1 MATVTGTFGDEKVV
15 LNNAATEATLE
26 LLLKSIKNIPGAS
39 PADKKKLQKNTEEL
53 AESTGNASDDL
64 DDLATAADEAEGSLS
79 SIGSGFSKVGGAIGG
94 FAVGMFNATSKI
106 TDLAAGFMTGSDR
119 LSDLTEGIPI
129 IGQITSALDANLDV
143 YRQVSSVGATFGNSM
158 ADMRIAAARSEM
170 SLTGFQDMISNN
182 AESMAVLGGTVSDG
196 AARFGRLSQE
206 LRTSDVGQQFMGMG
220 MTMSDL
226 NEGMADFISLQA
238 RQGRIGQ
245 MTDRELREGTQGYIE
260 ELDKLARITGKSR
273 KEQADLIAQN
283 QAQANVAAM
292 RSKLEGE
299 RLQNFDASMAAASGI
314 SSEFGTVMA
323 DLGDGVAQTEFAQK
337 LQSQVPEF
345 GTLAEQ
351 MAAGEVSSEEFAQRI
366 QQLAPQLEGFRD
378 ELGGAATS
386 ALMGQAGFDSLLAG
400 ITDISNFAAKA
411 ANPGEVEEEQKRR
424 NTITEELG
432 GFSQTITSIRSRITE
447 AFLTSGVFE
456 SITDTLGGFLDHLSE
471 NEGSIDGIMKGILD
485 AMQPVVD
492 WFSNLISDIQE
503 FGFKDTLVKLFGDI
517 TDVIK
522 TTLFGGLT
530 GNQQQEQ
537 SALESERTALQQSG
551 PMQGSAAQGKE
562 KRLAEINARLD
573 ELKQKGEGG
582 GILSGILGDF
592 VLPSAF
598 KAGGALVAGGAVI
611 AGISLL
617 AAKFALF
624 SPPSPAAAGV
634 AVITGMLVGTGAAIL
649 AAGKGIDLAGDGIQK
664 VSAGLQTM
672 SELKDV
678 SKLQDIGTALG
689 GLGDG
694 LLKLAKGGILESISS
709 FFGADSPFEKIV
721 DGVNEFGDIDEG
733 ALTAL
738 FMTSSNLS
746 SLQKVTDSLDTNPL
760 DQFTD
765 SMVKLVGSGALVRL
779 RDLTGDN
786 SPLPE
791 FANDLNS
798 LASVNVESVN
808 SVASAVNNLQGLQ
821 VAGENLDS
829 SSINEYTQAVRT
841 LTEELKNLNTELAG
855 GEQGFFDK
863 LNPFSKEDS
872 KSAGQAMAD
881 SQNSGNLQQDSVNT
895 TLNNILAVLM
905 ASNDMNKKQLGA
917 ARAMSGNLY
926 QGF

>member
-143 YRQVSSVGATFGNSM
+143 YRNVSSVGATFGNSM

-196 AARFGRLSQE
+196 ASRFGRLSQE
-206 LRTSDVGQQFMGMG
+206 LRTSDVGKQFMGMG

-226 NEGMADFISLQA
+226 NEGMADYISLQA

-245 MTDRELREGTQGYIE
+245 MTDQELREGTQGYIE

-503 FGFKDTLVKLFGDI
+503 FGFKDTLINLFKDI

-537 SALESERTALQQSG
+537 ASLEAERTVLQQSG
-551 PMQGSAAQGKE
+551 TKQGGAGAGQRQ
-562 KRLAEINARLD
+562 RLEEINARLN

-592 VLPSAF
+592 VLPSALA
-598 KAGGALVAGGAVI
+598 AGGALAVGGAAILGLTALSGAFAALGNPAAMAGMAAVAG
-611 AGISLL
+611 L
-617 AAKFALF
+617 
-624 SPPSPAAAGV
+624 
-634 AVITGMLVGTGAAIL
+634 LVGTGAAIML
-649 AAGKGIDLAGDGIQK
+649 AGQGINLAGDGIQK
-664 VSAGLQTM
+664 VSTGLQEM
-672 SELKDV
+672 SKIKDV
-678 SKLQDIGTALG
+678 QKLQDIGASLG
-689 GLGDG
+689 GLGTG
-694 LLKLAKGGILESISS
+694 LKDLATGGALESITS

-721 DGVNEFGDIDEG
+721 DGVNRFSEVDNSAFNN
-733 ALTAL
+733 L
-738 FMTSSNLS
+738 MTTSN
-746 SLQKVTDSLDTNPL
+746 SLQKLTDLDFDAGGMKAYTEA
-760 DQFTD
+760 
-765 SMVKLVGSGALVRL
+765 VK
-779 RDLTGDN
+779 DLTVALEG
-786 SPLPE
+786 
-791 FANDLNS
+791 LN
-798 LASVNVESVN
+798 N
-808 SVASAVNNLQGLQ
+808 QM
-821 VAGENLDS
+821 D
-829 SSINEYTQAVRT
+829 
-841 LTEELKNLNTELAG
+841 G
-855 GEQGFFDK
+855 GEQSLLDK
-863 LNPFSKEDS
+863 INPFSDS
-872 KSAGQAMAD
+872 GSNSGSTAAN
-881 SQNSGNLQQDSVNT
+881 QNSGNLQQDSVNT